1 LPFTVRERTMT
12 MLADQTGTPLS
23 LTQLKR
29 GVRARI
35 DGCSLDG
42 ACAAMI
48 ESMGLDRDAVVS
60 VARVGDPCVVLVH
73 HRCGGSCRIGLR
85 KDLASRIAV
94 RPASDG

>member
-1 LPFTVRERTMT
+1 MT
-12 MLADQTGTPLS
+12 ALTEQTDTRIA

-29 GVRARI
+29 GDRAQI
-35 DGCSLDG
+35 HGCSLDG

-73 HRCGGSCRIGLR
+73 HRCGGSCRIALR
-85 KDLASRIAV
+85 KDLASQIAV
-94 RPASDG
+94 SPASGG